1 MLEGVLA
8 YRARIADS
16 IAIEQ
21 SSRSFTF
28 SELEAASNYVARRL
42 LEMGVRRG
50 DRVVTL
56 IRDPLSHV
64 LTFFGVRKVGAV
76 LVPINPRLGRSFLDF
91 VVKDVSPVLVIDD
104 YLASGVKSEDIV
116 RPDARDYSFA
126 YEERLS
132 LDETKEPAMI
142 LYTGGTTGLP
152 KGAII
157 PESAI
162 IWNSIITILSW
173 GLTSRDCTVVSLPL
187 YHTGGWNV
195 LLLPLLLVG
204 GRVVLPETDK
214 FDPDWT
220 IRTLHD
226 KGCTIYMGVPTML
239 EAISRS
245 PLFDNVDLSNVTF
258 ISGGGPLP
266 PSVAERFFRKGYRVF
281 QGYGLTEAGP
291 NNFYI
296 SPERYVKK
304 PKSVGKPLMFVKMK
318 LSDDGELLIRG
329 PHVFQGYWNRPEEK
343 PFTDDGY
350 LRTGDIFTVDEDG
363 DFYFLDRKKDMIKT
377 GGENVYSTEVEEALR
392 QLPYVEDAAVFG
404 VPDERWGEMVVAVVV
419 RRKKGVT
426 EDEVKNDLKRVL
438 ASYKVPKR
446 VIFVRE
452 IPKTPVGKISKKEL
466 REAYLRDGFR
476 EYLDEA
482 GQGPR

>member
-16 IAIEQ
+16 IVIEQ

-56 IRDPLSHV
+56 IRDPLSHI

-204 GRVVLPETDK
+204 GRVVLPEIDK

-220 IRTLHD
+220 VRTLHE

-245 PLFDNVDLSNVTF
+245 PLFDKVDLSNVTF

-266 PSVAERFFRKGYRVF
+266 PSVAERFFRKGYRIF

-318 LSDDGELLIRG
+318 LSEDGELLIKG

-350 LRTGDIFTVDEDG
+350 LRTGDIFTMDEDG

-392 QLPYVEDAAVFG
+392 QLPYVEDAVVFG

-419 RRKKGVT
+419 RKKKEVT
-426 EDEVKNDLKRVL
+426 EDEVKNDLKRLL

-452 IPKTPVGKISKKEL
+452 IPKTPIGKISKKEL
-466 REAYLRDGFR
+466 REAYLRDGLR

>member
-204 GRVVLPETDK
+204 GRAVLPEIDK

-220 IRTLHD
+220 IRTLHE

-245 PLFDNVDLSNVTF
+245 PLFDKVDLSNVTF

-266 PSVAERFFRKGYRVF
+266 PSVAERFFRKGYRIF

-318 LSDDGELLIRG
+318 LSEDGELLIKG

-350 LRTGDIFTVDEDG
+350 LRTGDIFTIDEEG

-419 RRKKGVT
+419 RRMKEVT
-426 EDEVKNDLKRVL
+426 EDEVKNDLKRLL

-466 REAYLRDGFR
+466 REAYLRDGLR